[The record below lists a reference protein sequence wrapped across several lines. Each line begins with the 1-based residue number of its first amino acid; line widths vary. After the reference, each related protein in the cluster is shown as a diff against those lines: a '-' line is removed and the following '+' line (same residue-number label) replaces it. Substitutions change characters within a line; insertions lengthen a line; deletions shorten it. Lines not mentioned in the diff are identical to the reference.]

1 MACPSALI
9 SSGPCLQMEALGKL
23 ASARTVC
30 GTNNLYCREYDS
42 YKRIKSSLLT
52 NFVTM
57 PHTCQHREKLRRKDS
72 WNIL

>member
-30 GTNNLYCREYDS
+30 GAWNNIVESMIHTRE
-42 YKRIKSSLLT
+42 
-52 NFVTM
+52 
-57 PHTCQHREKLRRKDS
+57 
-72 WNIL
+72 